1 MWDSALVHMFYREE
15 CFQAK
20 AAQHK
25 VAKRIGTHLISIG
38 FQMVQ
43 VLCLLSLASFTCA
56 PWFIPASMLQLVSRP
71 WQRRFPFNQNTD
83 FGLTALARPSLARP
97 WQRRFPFNQKND
109 FGLTALARPSL
120 ARPWQRRFAFN
131 QRFWLD
137 FPNMYICTRPRMSGD
152 VTLGNPLRCDESW
165 SDFQTPPP
173 P

>member
-71 WQRRFPFNQNTD
+71 WQRRFPFNQ
-83 FGLTALARPSLARP
+83 
-97 WQRRFPFNQKND
+97 KND

-131 QRFWLD
+131 PKNDFGLTSRICIYARGHEWVGTSPWEIHCAVMKVDLIFRPPLPPRVLAILWAFPFVDRIRWL
-137 FPNMYICTRPRMSGD
+137 P
-152 VTLGNPLRCDESW
+152 VH
-165 SDFQTPPP
+165 
-173 P
+173 